1 MKKSRLPARFLIA
14 MLKFTCFHLFLAIL
28 TLGISWAGT
37 SYSQETLAKTVTL
50 QIDNQDLRSVL
61 ATIERNAKV
70 KFSYDLAII
79 PDGKVNLKAKGESLA
94 QVLDK
99 LLNPLRINRSEERR
113 VGKE

>member
-1 MKKSRLPARFLIA
+1 MKKSRLPARFLVA
-14 MLKFTCFHLFLAIL
+14 MIKFTCFHLFLAIL

-70 KFSYDLAII
+70 KFSYDLAVVPKQKISI
-79 PDGKVNLKAKGESLA
+79 NAHAELLGS
-94 QVLDK
+94 VLQR
-99 LLNPLRINRSEERR
+99 LL
-113 VGKE
+113 